1 MCGIAGIVPF
11 NQSNDKKDI
20 ENMVDEI
27 IHRGPDQRTTFQNNI
42 GIFGFVRLKI
52 IDLTSKS
59 NQPFFSKNKKIQI
72 IYNGEIYN
80 FKDENNLL

>member
-27 IHRGPDQRTTFQNNI
+27 IHRGPDQRTTFQKYRDI
-42 GIFGFVRLKI
+42 WFC
-52 IDLTSKS
+52 
-59 NQPFFSKNKKIQI
+59 QI
-72 IYNGEIYN
+72 
-80 FKDENNLL
+80 KDY

>member
-11 NQSNDKKDI
+11 NQDNDKKDI

-52 IDLTSKS
+52 IYCSQMLLMNK
-59 NQPFFSKNKKIQI
+59 NFFR
-72 IYNGEIYN
+72 Y
-80 FKDENNLL
+80 FKTYFLHSFER